1 MIEDDLRAAFV
12 RHEPLAPSTGALRA
26 AIDRLAATRRRRR
39 QRFQVAGVTLALLA
53 ALGVGVPQLRPDR
66 PVEGS
71 LLFGQPAGA
80 QSGALNILLVGVD
93 GFGEDPP
100 SRLADSILLVHI
112 PADRSRPYLIS
123 LPRDLEVSVPGRG
136 NDKINTAFFDGAGQ
150 PRPDLDAGYDRTRQV
165 VADLTGVRV
174 DAGAVLT
181 FAGLRRITEAV
192 DGVEVCLPNEVRSSH
207 SRRIFPAGC
216 QRLDGAASVDLL
228 RQRRYLPDGA
238 FDRDRNAQRYVAGL
252 IRRAVAQDVLSNPV
266 RLTALLSAAG
276 KGLTVDD
283 DGLPLTRLLRVLPE
297 LKSVDPVGLSL
308 PVGPPVGPPAGSA
321 WRLRLDPKQGPAF
334 LAALSED
341 RLAQWV
347 AQHPEQVNA
356 VR

>member
-66 PVEGS
+66 PAADS
-71 LLFGQPAGA
+71 LLPGQPAD
-80 QSGALNILLVGVD
+80 SLSLNILLVGVD

-136 NDKINTAFFDGAGQ
+136 IDKINTAFFGGAGQ
-150 PRPDLDAGYDRTRQV
+150 PRPDLDAGYDLTRQV

-181 FAGLRRITEAV
+181 FTGLRRITEAV
-192 DGVEVCLPNEVRSSH
+192 DGVEVCLPNEVRSWH
-207 SRRIFPAGC
+207 SRRVFPAGC

-266 RLTALLSAAG
+266 RLTALVSAAG
-276 KGLTVDD
+276 KDLTVDD

-297 LKSVDPVGLSL
+297 LKNVEPVGLSL
-308 PVGPPVGPPAGSA
+308 PVGPPAGSA
-321 WRLRLDPKQGPAF
+321 ARLRLDPKQGPAF

-347 AQHPEQVNA
+347 AQHPGQVNA

>member
-12 RHEPLAPSTGALRA
+12 RHEPLTPSTGPLRA
-26 AIDRLAATRRRRR
+26 AIDRLAAARRRRR
-39 QRFQVAGVTLALLA
+39 QRFQAAGVTLALIA

-66 PVEGS
+66 PAEDP
-71 LLFGQPAGA
+71 LLSGQPAG
-80 QSGALNILLVGVD
+80 SPTGSLNVLLVGVD
-93 GFGEDPP
+93 GFGEEPP
-100 SRLADSILLVHI
+100 YRLADSILLVHI

-123 LPRDLEVSVPGRG
+123 LPRDLEVSIPGRG
-136 NDKINTAFFDGAGQ
+136 IDKLNSAFYTGAAE
-150 PRPDLDAGYDRTRQV
+150 PRPDLDAGYDLTRRV

-192 DGVEVCLPNEVRSSH
+192 DGVDVCLPNEVRSWH
-207 SRRIFPAGC
+207 SRRVFPAGC

-238 FDRDRNAQRYVAGL
+238 FDRDRNAQVYVAGL
-252 IRRAVAQDVLSNPV
+252 IQRAVAQDVLTNPV
-266 RLTALLSAAG
+266 RLAALLSAAG

-283 DGLPLTRLLRVLPE
+283 DGLPLTRLVAVLPE

-308 PVGPPVGPPAGSA
+308 PVGPAADNSS
-321 WRLRLDPKQGPAF
+321 RLRLDPKQGPVF
-334 LAALSED
+334 LAALGED
-341 RLAQWV
+341 RLAEWV
-347 AQHPEQVNA
+347 AQHPEQVNR

>member
-1 MIEDDLRAAFV
+1 MIENDLRAAFA
-12 RHEPLAPSTGALRA
+12 RHEPLTPSTGPLRV
-26 AIDRLAATRRRRR
+26 AIDRLAAVRRRRR
-39 QRFQVAGVTLALLA
+39 QRFQAAGVTLAVLG

-66 PVEGS
+66 PAEGPS
-71 LLFGQPAGA
+71 LSGQPAGA
-80 QSGALNILLVGVD
+80 QSGALNVLLLGVD
-93 GFGEDPP
+93 GFGEEP
-100 SRLADSILLVHI
+100 SYRLADSVLLVHI

-123 LPRDLEVSVPGRG
+123 LPRDLEVSIPGRG
-136 NDKINTAFFDGAGQ
+136 TEKLNSAFYSGE
-150 PRPDLDAGYDRTRQV
+150 PRPDLDAGYDLTRRV

-181 FAGLRRITEAV
+181 FTGLRRITDAV
-192 DGVEVCLPNEVRSSH
+192 DGVEVCLPTEVRSWH
-207 SRRIFPAGC
+207 TRRTFPAGC

-238 FDRDRNAQRYVAGL
+238 FDRDRNAQRYVAAL
-252 IRRAVAQDVLSNPV
+252 IRRAVAQDVLTNPV

-283 DGLPLTRLLRVLPE
+283 DGLPLTRLVAVLPE

-308 PVGPPVGPPAGSA
+308 PVGPPVDNAS
-321 WRLRLDPKQGPAF
+321 RLPLDPKQGPAF

-347 AQHPEQVNA
+347 AQHPEQVNP

>member
-12 RHEPLAPSTGALRA
+12 RHEPMTPSTGPLRA

-39 QRFQVAGVTLALLA
+39 QRFQAAGVTLALLA
-53 ALGVGVPQLRPDR
+53 ALGVGVPHLRPER
-66 PVEGS
+66 PAEDS
-71 LLFGQPAGA
+71 LPSGQPADS
-80 QSGALNILLVGVD
+80 QSGALNVLLVGVD
-93 GFGEDPP
+93 GFGEKPP
-100 SRLADSILLVHI
+100 YRLADSILLVHI

-123 LPRDLEVSVPGRG
+123 LPRDLEVSIPGRG
-136 NDKINTAFFDGAGQ
+136 TDKLSSAFFTGATEPQ
-150 PRPDLDAGYDRTRQV
+150 PDLDAGYDLTRRV

-181 FAGLRRITEAV
+181 FTGLRRITEAV

-207 SRRIFPAGC
+207 SRRVFPAGC

-276 KGLTVDD
+276 GGLTVDD

-308 PVGPPVGPPAGSA
+308 PVGPLTGDA
-321 WRLRLDPKQGPAF
+321 WRVRLDPKQGPAF

-347 AQHPEQVNA
+347 TQHPGQVNA

>member
-1 MIEDDLRAAFV
+1 MIEDDLRAAFA
-12 RHEPLAPSTGALRA
+12 RHEPLTPSTGPLRV
-26 AIDRLAATRRRRR
+26 AIDRLAAVRRRRR
-39 QRFQVAGVTLALLA
+39 QRFQAAGVTLAVLA

-66 PVEGS
+66 PAEGPS
-71 LLFGQPAGA
+71 LSGQPAGA
-80 QSGALNILLVGVD
+80 QPGALNVLLLGVD

-100 SRLADSILLVHI
+100 YRLADSVLLVHI

-123 LPRDLEVSVPGRG
+123 LPRDLEVSIPGRG
-136 NDKINTAFFDGAGQ
+136 TDKLNSAFYSGAGE
-150 PRPDLDAGYDRTRQV
+150 PRPALDAGYDLTRRV

-192 DGVEVCLPNEVRSSH
+192 DGVEVCLPKEVRSWH
-207 SRRIFPAGC
+207 TRRTFPAGC

-238 FDRDRNAQRYVAGL
+238 LDRDRNAQRYVAGL
-252 IRRAVAQDVLSNPV
+252 IRAALARDVLTNPV

-276 KGLTVDD
+276 TGLTVDD
-283 DGLPLTRLLRVLPE
+283 DGLPLTRLVGVLPE
-297 LKSVDPVGLSL
+297 LKTVEPVGLSL
-308 PVGPPVGPPAGSA
+308 PVGPPVDSSS
-321 WRLRLDPKQGPAF
+321 RLPLDREQGPAF
-334 LAALSED
+334 LAALRED

-347 AQHPEQVNA
+347 AQHPEQVNP

>member
-1 MIEDDLRAAFV
+1 MIEDDLRAAFA
-12 RHEPLAPSTGALRA
+12 RHEPLTPSTGPLRV
-26 AIDRLAATRRRRR
+26 AIDRLAAVRRRRR
-39 QRFQVAGVTLALLA
+39 QRFQAAGVTLAVLA

-66 PVEGS
+66 PAEGPS
-71 LLFGQPAGA
+71 LSGQPAGA
-80 QSGALNILLVGVD
+80 QPGALNVLLLGVD
-93 GFGEDPP
+93 GVGEEPP
-100 SRLADSILLVHI
+100 YRLADSVLLVHI

-123 LPRDLEVSVPGRG
+123 LPRDLEVSIPGRG
-136 NDKINTAFFDGAGQ
+136 TDKLNSAFFTGAGE
-150 PRPDLDAGYDRTRQV
+150 PRPALDAGYDLTRRV

-192 DGVEVCLPNEVRSSH
+192 DGVEVCLPTEVRSWH
-207 SRRIFPAGC
+207 TRRTFPAGC

-252 IRRAVAQDVLSNPV
+252 VRRVVAQDVLTNPV

-276 KGLTVDD
+276 TGLTVDD
-283 DGLPLTRLLRVLPE
+283 DGLPLTRLVGVLPE
-297 LKSVDPVGLSL
+297 LKTVEPVGLSL
-308 PVGPPVGPPAGSA
+308 PVGPPVDSSS
-321 WRLRLDPKQGPAF
+321 RLPLDRRQGPAF
-334 LAALSED
+334 LAALRED

-347 AQHPEQVNA
+347 AQHPEQVDP

>member
-1 MIEDDLRAAFV
+1 MIEDDLRAAFA
-12 RHEPLAPSTGALRA
+12 RHEPLTPSTGPLRV
-26 AIDRLAATRRRRR
+26 AIDRLAAVRRRRR
-39 QRFQVAGVTLALLA
+39 QRFQAAGVVLAVLA

-71 LLFGQPAGA
+71 LLFGKPAGA
-80 QSGALNILLVGVD
+80 QSGALNVLLVGVD
-93 GFGEDPP
+93 GFGEEP
-100 SRLADSILLVHI
+100 SYRLADSVLLVHI

-136 NDKINTAFFDGAGQ
+136 TDKLNSAFFTGATEA
-150 PRPDLDAGYDRTRQV
+150 RPDLDAGYDLTRRV

-192 DGVEVCLPNEVRSSH
+192 DGVEVCLPKEVRSWH
-207 SRRIFPAGC
+207 TRRTFPAGC

-238 FDRDRNAQRYVAGL
+238 LDRDRNAQRYVAAL
-252 IRRAVAQDVLSNPV
+252 IRRAVAQDVLTNPV
-266 RLTALLSAAG
+266 RLAALLSAAG
-276 KGLTVDD
+276 TGLTVDD
-283 DGLPLTRLLRVLPE
+283 DGLPLTRLVGVLPE

-308 PVGPPVGPPAGSA
+308 PVGPPTGSS
-321 WRLRLDPKQGPAF
+321 WRLQLDPKQSPAF
-334 LAALSED
+334 LAALRED

-347 AQHPEQVNA
+347 AQHPEQVNP

>member
-1 MIEDDLRAAFV
+1 MIEDDLRATFV
-12 RHEPLAPSTGALRA
+12 RHEPLIPSTGPLRV
-26 AIDRLAATRRRRR
+26 AIDRLAAVRRRRR
-39 QRFQVAGVTLALLA
+39 QRFQAAGVTLALLA
-53 ALGVGVPQLRPDR
+53 ALGVGVPQLRPDP
-66 PVEGS
+66 PVVGS
-71 LLFGQPAGA
+71 LSSDRPAGA
-80 QSGALNILLVGVD
+80 QSGALNVLLLGVD
-93 GFGEDPP
+93 GFGEQP
-100 SRLADSILLVHI
+100 SYRLADSVLLVHI

-123 LPRDLEVSVPGRG
+123 LPRDLEVSIPGRG
-136 NDKINTAFFDGAGQ
+136 IEKLNSAFYSGAAE
-150 PRPDLDAGYDRTRQV
+150 PRPDLDAGYDLTRRV

-192 DGVEVCLPNEVRSSH
+192 DGVEVCLPEEVRSWH
-207 SRRIFPAGC
+207 TRRTFPAGC
-216 QRLDGAASVDLL
+216 QRLDGAGAVDLL

-252 IRRAVAQDVLSNPV
+252 IRAAVARDVLSNPV

-276 KGLTVDD
+276 KGLAVDD
-283 DGLPLTRLLRVLPE
+283 DGLPLTRLVAVLPE

-308 PVGPPVGPPAGSA
+308 PVGPPAGNAS
-321 WRLRLDPKQGPAF
+321 RLPLDPEQGPEF
-334 LAALSED
+334 LAALRAD

-347 AQHPEQVNA
+347 AQHPGQVNP